1 VQHARRWWTLAVL
14 CLSMFLVVITNSSL
28 YLALPSLSRQLH
40 ASQSDLQWIVDAYAL
55 VFGSLL
61 LVCGS
66 LSDRFGRKGT
76 LQIGLVIFAAAS
88 MLSVVC
94 DTTAQLIAVR
104 AVMGVG
110 AALIMPSTLSILAN
124 VFSGPERATAIGIW
138 AGTAGI
144 AGVVGPVLAGVL
156 LDHFWWGS
164 VFVAGVV
171 IAVLT
176 FVVGFFVVPKSR
188 DPHPRP
194 LDPVAFV
201 LSSAG
206 LTSVLFGI
214 IEAPERGWLDRVTIA
229 ALAGGAL
236 LLLAF
241 ALWELR
247 NPSPMLEL
255 RLFRRRGFAVGAIT
269 ITVAYLSIFGFQ
281 FTAIQ
286 YLQSV
291 KGYSPLRGGF
301 GVLPISATIALIA
314 PRTGQL
320 ARRFDPRQLVAAG
333 LALMAVAY
341 FGIIFVGPDTPYAYI
356 AVFLFVLGAGI
367 AVVIAP
373 STTAIMESVPPAN
386 AGMGSAMNDITRE
399 MGVALGIA
407 LMGTIHA
414 LGYRARLDSAVSGL
428 SDAQREQ
435 ARSAISAAHR
445 VGDEIGGTSG
455 AQFSAA
461 ADRAFTYGMRW
472 STITLV
478 VLMTLAATL
487 NRRTTRRRATAVAT
501 IQP

>member
-1 VQHARRWWTLAVL
+1 MHR
-14 CLSMFLVVITNSSL
+14 
-28 YLALPSLSRQLH
+28 
-40 ASQSDLQWIVDAYAL
+40 
-55 VFGSLL
+55 
-61 LVCGS
+61 
-66 LSDRFGRKGT
+66 
-76 LQIGLVIFAAAS
+76 
-88 MLSVVC
+88 
-94 DTTAQLIAVR
+94 
-104 AVMGVG
+104 
-110 AALIMPSTLSILAN
+110 
-124 VFSGPERATAIGIW
+124 
-138 AGTAGI
+138 
-144 AGVVGPVLAGVL
+144 PVLAGVL
-156 LDHFWWGS
+156 LDNFWWGS
-164 VFVAGVV
+164 VFIAGVV
-171 IAVLT
+171 IAVVT

-206 LTSVLFGI
+206 LTSLLFGI
-214 IEAPERGWLDRVTIA
+214 IEAPERGWLDRVTIS

-255 RLFRRRGFAVGAIT
+255 RLFRRRGFSVGAIT

-291 KGYSPLRGGF
+291 KGFSALRGGF

-320 ARRFDPRQLVAAG
+320 ARRFDPRQLITGG
-333 LALMAVAY
+333 LGLMAVAY
-341 FGIIFVGPDTPYAYI
+341 FGIIFVGPDTHYGYM
-356 AVFLFVLGAGI
+356 AVFLFILGAGI
-367 AVVIAP
+367 AVVVAP

-386 AGMGSAMNDITRE
+386 AGMGSAMNDVTRE

-407 LMGTIHA
+407 IMGTVHA
-414 LGYRARLDSAVSGL
+414 LGYRARLEGVASGL
-428 SDAQREQ
+428 SESQREQ

-445 VGDEIGGTSG
+445 VGDEIGGTGG
-455 AQFSAA
+455 AQFSSA

-472 STITLV
+472 SSITLV
-478 VLMTLAATL
+478 VLVSLAAML
-487 NRRTTRRRATAVAT
+487 NRVTTRTRASAVAT